1 MALIKCSECGKEM
14 SDKATTCPHCGA
26 RDKTG
31 NAKAIRIILGI
42 IILIISLYFLLS
54 GINGM

>member
-26 RDKTG
+26 RHETG
-31 NAKAIRIILGI
+31 NAKVIRIILGI

-54 GINGM
+54 GINGI

>member
-1 MALIKCSECGKEM
+1 MAMIKCPECGKEI
-14 SDKATTCPHCGA
+14 SDKATACPHCGA
-26 RDKTG
+26 KHETD